1 MHGAAAAEGLAGA
14 CASSQ
19 AWPRAR
25 HILPPCLSNVLLIY
39 TCWARGCIGMG
50 RTLMASI
57 TQQASLLPFKIH
69 FKRLCGTEV
78 RPCIVAVLMSGCE
91 QHQVAF
97 ILFLF
102 FLFF

>member
-1 MHGAAAAEGLAGA
+1 MPLR
-14 CASSQ
+14 
-19 AWPRAR
+19 AWLVRVPPRR
-25 HILPPCLSNVLLIY
+25 RGHVRGHILPPCLSNVLLIY

-91 QHQVAF
+91 QHGVSF
-97 ILFLF
+97 ILFCFVLNKMLF
-102 FLFF
+102 